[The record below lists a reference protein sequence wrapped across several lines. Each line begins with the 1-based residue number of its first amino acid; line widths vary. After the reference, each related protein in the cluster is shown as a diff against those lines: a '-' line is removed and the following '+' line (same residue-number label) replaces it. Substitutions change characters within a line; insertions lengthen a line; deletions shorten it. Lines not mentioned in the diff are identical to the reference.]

1 MHRGPDAVIV
11 LIFFFSGLILNARQ
25 IRSGLMDIKGIAIAL
40 SIILQVSLF
49 PQYGMALMV
58 CVLHHMIHLLME
70 GYLVGRLK
78 GNGLTIEDGRLI
90 I

>member
-25 IRSGLMDIKGIAIAL
+25 IRLGLMDIKGIAIAL

-49 PQYGMALMV
+49 PQYGLALVV

-78 GNGLTIEDGRLI
+78 GSELTA
-90 I
+90 

>member
-25 IRSGLMDIKGIAIAL
+25 IRSWLMDIKGIAIAL

-49 PQYGMALMV
+49 PQYGLALVV
-58 CVLHHMIHLLME
+58 CVLHHMIHFLMD
-70 GYLVGRLK
+70 GYLVGKLK
-78 GNGLTIEDGRLI
+78 GSGLTIEDGRLI

>member
-25 IRSGLMDIKGIAIAL
+25 IRLGLMDIKGIAIAL

-49 PQYGMALMV
+49 PQYGLALVV
-58 CVLHHMIHLLME
+58 CMLHHMIHLLME

-78 GNGLTIEDGRLI
+78 GSELTA
-90 I
+90 